1 MTARTGPGR
10 DLSVSGDQFAI
21 SGLSWIGT
29 SSPLS
34 PERKWIVGKHYP
46 YLHQRGDHHYFF
58 WNRNG
63 KRLEESLRTTDLEIA
78 NQRYHQRMTEIR
90 NGCSPNDRS
99 MWTLQHAA
107 DDWLEQRQYELARG
121 SYVAERSIVRNLV
134 RELKADSRL
143 RSLADISK
151 LRGYR
156 LERRRAGAAA
166 KTVNNEMQVLRGML
180 EQAQL

>member
-1 MTARTGPGR
+1 
-10 DLSVSGDQFAI
+10 
-21 SGLSWIGT
+21 
-29 SSPLS
+29 
-34 PERKWIVGKHYP
+34 VGKHYP